1 MSQVLLIDDNPTQL
15 RVREAILRT
24 AGIVVSVATTVE
36 SAVALM
42 RSDNSHFGAVITD
55 HLLEGQTGADFVREL
70 RTFNETIPVVV
81 LTGMPGIDEEYEG
94 LNARVRQK
102 PLPPDEL
109 ISLVRNVLDHH
120 QG

>member
-1 MSQVLLIDDNPTQL
+1 MTQVLLLDDNPTQL
-15 RVREAILRT
+15 RVREAILRA
-24 AGIVVSVATTVE
+24 AGMMVSVATTVE

-42 RSDNSHFGAVITD
+42 RSASDHFGAVVTD
-55 HLLEGQTGADFVREL
+55 HYLEGQTGVDFVRQL
-70 RTFNETIPVVV
+70 RSFNETIPVVV

-109 ISLVRNVLDHH
+109 ISLVRSALDG
-120 QG
+120 QR